1 MRHNL
6 LPVRIAGHPAARP
19 ARFARG
25 RRVATGAT
33 LAIVVAVLI
42 VAAAAW
48 PTLVAASC
56 TLALVAALAL
66 RAPAAAL
73 AVALGLA
80 GFEGTLKLLLTGEQV
95 PGPVEADA
103 LGAAVIDLSLG
114 LAVAGVLFAHRR
126 AAVQWVRDLG
136 RWERVALGS
145 LALWLALSL
154 IQVVLAGDI
163 NTAASGF
170 RLTQMYVAVGLGA
183 LLAAGTLRGRE
194 WLARALVWIG
204 ALVCGYAAV
213 RVAVGP
219 SAGERA
225 FAVAKDTV
233 TYYGGSFRAIG
244 SFSGA
249 VPMVSFLVPIGVFCA
264 ALGVL
269 RRDVRLPALA
279 VALLALVAVIG
290 SYSRSAL
297 VALAIG
303 LVCLGAMWFAA
314 RRPNRRQQLTAAAL
328 VAVVLAGT
336 AGAAL
341 VAAQG
346 SPQLRDRLDVF
357 VDPAGDASLRD
368 RLDTARDAVS
378 AVDRDPFGEGLGQV
392 GDASADRP
400 VTTDNSYLKV
410 LVEQGIPG
418 LLLFLV
424 GTVGTAAV
432 VAGRL
437 VARDS
442 RSAVGIAALCGF
454 AGFLALSMTGEYVE
468 QPGKIVAWALLGLAL
483 ACTRPPR
490 PEQDPELP
498 AGPEIDTRSRSA
510 RVALAV
516 AGAAG
521 LCAFVL
527 ALDRA
532 SGFTATATL
541 APVAA
546 GPLPPGPQ
554 AVLLRVPADRS
565 RAHEQG
571 RRRRRVQRAS
581 GPAPDHRGHPPAR
594 RRSGPERPG
603 RHSRPKRAPTWTR
616 WWWDCARHRGARSA
630 MPPARRCARP
640 RCWSCPPCAP
650 TPPAGGACEPWS
662 DRPRPLLA
670 AGAPAGGDAV
680 SRPADRLVE
689 RLPGALAPRPDPGWS
704 ALALAGGLLALALAF
719 RLLRPGTR

>member
-80 GFEGTLKLLLTGEQV
+80 GFEGTLKLLLAGEQV

-136 RWERVALGS
+136 RWERLALGS
-145 LALWLALSL
+145 LALWLGLSL
-154 IQVVLAGDI
+154 VQVVLAGDI
-163 NTAASGF
+163 NKAASGF

-194 WLARALVWIG
+194 WLARALVAIG

-269 RRDVRLPALA
+269 RRDVRVPALA
-279 VALLALVAVIG
+279 VALLALVAIIG

-341 VAAQG
+341 VAA
-346 SPQLRDRLDVF
+346 
-357 VDPAGDASLRD
+357 
-368 RLDTARDAVS
+368 
-378 AVDRDPFGEGLGQV
+378 RDPPS
-392 GDASADRP
+392 SATAWTCSWIPP
-400 VTTDNSYLKV
+400 VT
-410 LVEQGIPG
+410 
-418 LLLFLV
+418 
-424 GTVGTAAV
+424 
-432 VAGRL
+432 
-437 VARDS
+437 
-442 RSAVGIAALCGF
+442 
-454 AGFLALSMTGEYVE
+454 
-468 QPGKIVAWALLGLAL
+468 
-483 ACTRPPR
+483 
-490 PEQDPELP
+490 
-498 AGPEIDTRSRSA
+498 
-510 RVALAV
+510 
-516 AGAAG
+516 
-521 LCAFVL
+521 
-527 ALDRA
+527 
-532 SGFTATATL
+532 
-541 APVAA
+541 
-546 GPLPPGPQ
+546 
-554 AVLLRVPADRS
+554 
-565 RAHEQG
+565 
-571 RRRRRVQRAS
+571 
-581 GPAPDHRGHPPAR
+581 
-594 RRSGPERPG
+594 
-603 RHSRPKRAPTWTR
+603 
-616 WWWDCARHRGARSA
+616 
-630 MPPARRCARP
+630 
-640 RCWSCPPCAP
+640 PPCATAW
-650 TPPAGGACEPWS
+650 TPRATPSPQSIAIPSGRDWARWATPA
-662 DRPRPLLA
+662 RI
-670 AGAPAGGDAV
+670 AP
-680 SRPADRLVE
+680 
-689 RLPGALAPRPDPGWS
+689 
-704 ALALAGGLLALALAF
+704 
-719 RLLRPGTR
+719 